1 MRTEDA
7 ARPAVAIAQGP
18 SRSSAIGGGMLLLLA
33 ALLGLQPL
41 STDLYLPSLPAIG
54 EAFGTGPMAV
64 QSTLSVFIAAF
75 AFGQLIVGP
84 MSDRFG
90 RRPMV
95 IGGLVLY
102 LASSLAGALAP
113 SLPWLVAARFVQ
125 ALGVCCT
132 VLCARAIV
140 RDLFEP
146 EAGMRVMAR
155 AQSWM
160 TVCTLLGPIAGGL
173 LQSLFGW
180 RAAFFALSAI
190 AIAMLLA
197 AARTLP
203 ESNRHRNPAATRPG
217 PLLRTYLDILR
228 SPDFRAFAVPLTG
241 SYGCLFAFISGSSYV
256 LIGVLGIS
264 PALYGAAFGFVTL
277 GFLVGTLLARRLQ
290 PQFGIRGTA
299 MAGGLLLAAAGLTM
313 TGLALA
319 GIQTVA
325 AVVVPVFFTLMAQ
338 GLVGPSC
345 QVGGIAAFPR
355 SAGAAAALLGFTM
368 HMGAAAVGWWIGATH
383 DGSTLPL
390 SATIGAIGLLTAVLT
405 VFLLRGTGARAADVP
420 GDRRA

>member
-1 MRTEDA
+1 MKA
-7 ARPAVAIAQGP
+7 AAPAAP
-18 SRSSAIGGGMLLLLA
+18 SRSAAIGSGILFLLA
-33 ALLGLQPL
+33 AFMGLQPL

-54 EAFGTGPMAV
+54 EHFGASPMAV

-75 AFGQLIVGP
+75 AFGQLLVGP

-95 IGGLVLY
+95 LGGLSLY

-113 SLPWLVAARFVQ
+113 TLAWLVTARFFQ

-140 RDLFEP
+140 RDLYEP

-155 AQSWM
+155 AQGWM
-160 TVCTLLGPIAGGL
+160 TVCTLLGPIAGGV

-180 RAAFFALSAI
+180 RAAFVALVSIGAAI
-190 AIAMLLA
+190 TLV
-197 AARTLP
+197 AARSLP
-203 ESNRHRNPAATRPG
+203 ESNRHRNPLATRPG
-217 PLLRTYLDILR
+217 PLLATYASIAR

-256 LIGVLGIS
+256 LIGVLGVS
-264 PALYGAAFGFVTL
+264 PAMYGLTFGFVTL
-277 GFLVGTLLARRLQ
+277 GFLAGTLVARRLQ
-290 PQFGIRGTA
+290 PRIGIRGTA
-299 MAGGLLLAAAGLTM
+299 MAGGVLLAVG
-313 TGLALA
+313 GLAMAALAAA

-368 HMGAAAVGWWIGATH
+368 HLGAAAVGWWIGAGH
-383 DGSTLPL
+383 DGTTLPL
-390 SATIGAIGLLTAVLT
+390 SATIGGIGLVTAVLA
-405 VFLLRGTGARAADVP
+405 VALLREPRPPAAGAGQGAA
-420 GDRRA
+420 